1 MAGDEAKLQTRCGVM
16 QARQDASQERIL
28 LFRQTQSPLPA
39 SRYPAHWRKQAEM
52 VCRCRKAERTGRFW
66 RVAISGIQPSQ
77 RPALCLGGL
86 RQGRSATWRC
96 DASRYALEDPVP
108 CPIFGV
114 QMLVWSGLIM
124 EPFGYTSMPV
134 DVMWSLIVHSI
145 AKGDS

>member
-1 MAGDEAKLQTRCGVM
+1 M
-16 QARQDASQERIL
+16 
-28 LFRQTQSPLPA
+28 
-39 SRYPAHWRKQAEM
+39 
-52 VCRCRKAERTGRFW
+52 CRCRKAERTGRFW